1 MTTSEVAYLAL
12 GSNLSDPVEQLVK
25 ARAAI
30 KVMPGVAIVRASS
43 LYQSPAWG
51 GDEPQPDYVNAVLV
65 VQTSLSAHGLWLAT
79 SRIEAAHG
87 RVRNGARNAARTL
100 DIDLLLYGNA
110 AIHTADLTVPHP
122 RMHERDFVLM
132 PLVEVAPDA
141 VIAGHGSASSCLQQ
155 IAPTPIRKLSQ
166 NSAWN

>member
-1 MTTSEVAYLAL
+1 MTTPVTAYLAL
-12 GSNLSDPVEQLVK
+12 GSNLGDPVGQLVK
-25 ARAAI
+25 ARAEINAI
-30 KVMPGVAIVRASS
+30 PDVAVVRASS

-51 GDEPQPDYVNAVLV
+51 SDEPQPDYVNAVLV
-65 VQTSLSAHGLWLAT
+65 IQTTLSARDLWLAT
-79 SRIEAAHG
+79 SRIEAAQG

-100 DIDLLLYGNA
+100 DIDLLLFGDA
-110 AIHTADLTVPHP
+110 AIHTSELTLPHA

-141 VIAGHGSASSCLQQ
+141 VIAGHGSARSCLRR
-155 IAPTPIRKLSQ
+155 IAPTPIRKLRH